1 MINKLIYFIFFY
13 ILFLNNC
20 YANIIVVVNIEELI
34 NSNNIYQNI
43 LNEIENN
50 QKKYLEK
57 FKIKEDQL
65 DNLFQEIEDSKL
77 ILSES
82 ELNKIIDEYNIKL
95 NKFRELVNDFNLHY
109 QNEIIN
115 IRKLV
120 LQEIIV
126 LLEKYAND
134 NNIDLILDSTSY
146 LIASNQINITSKIKK
161 KLENIELKL
170 DYNEFEK
177 N

>member
-1 MINKLIYFIFFY
+1 MINKLIYFTFFY
-13 ILFLNNC
+13 FLFFTNC
-20 YANIIVVVNIEELI
+20 YANNIVVINIEELI
-34 NSNNIYQNI
+34 NGNNIYKNI

-57 FKIKEDQL
+57 FRIKEDQL
-65 DNLFQEIEDSKL
+65 DDLLQEIEDSKL

-95 NKFRELVNDFNLHY
+95 NKFRELVDNFNLHY

-115 IRKLV
+115 IRKFI

-146 LIASNQINITSKIKK
+146 LIASNQINITNKIKK

-170 DYNEFEK
+170 DYKEFEK

>member
-1 MINKLIYFIFFY
+1 LINKLIYFIFFY